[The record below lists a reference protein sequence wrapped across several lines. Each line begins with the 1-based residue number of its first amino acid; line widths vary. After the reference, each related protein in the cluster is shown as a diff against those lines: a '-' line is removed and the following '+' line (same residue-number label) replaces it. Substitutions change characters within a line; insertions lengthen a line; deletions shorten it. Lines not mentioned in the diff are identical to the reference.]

1 MAAHRFGGNHTKI
14 KLEVVRLYIDFYTRV
29 LKKQPF
35 KLIYVDPFAGSG
47 DCEIKI
53 SAKRKDTNT
62 IDAFENTEHEP
73 SLTNTATIDGS
84 AKIALNI
91 DRLFDEYHFV
101 EENAKRYEQL
111 ESLKAQHNDK
121 VIHLYK
127 GDANKKLLKILQ
139 QVNWK
144 NTRAIIFIDP
154 YGMETEWETLVAIA
168 NTKAVDLWYLFPLS
182 GVYRQA
188 ANNYDSMDKGKIEA
202 INRMLGTDEW
212 QTTFYESK
220 QGDMFGSE
228 PLLQRTADI
237 DDIVRFTQERL
248 SSIFAEVPEPKLLP
262 DTGPVMFALFFAV
275 ANPRAASISLRGA
288 NHIIKH
294 MKLR

>member
-1 MAAHRFGGNHTKI
+1 MTAHRFGGNHTKI

-53 SAKRKDTNT
+53 SAKRKDINT

-121 VIHLYK
+121 VIYLYK
-127 GDANKKLLKILQ
+127 GDANQKLLKILQ
-139 QVNWK
+139 EVNWK

-188 ANNYDSMDKGKIEA
+188 ANNYGSMDKGKIEA

-220 QGDMFGSE
+220 QDDMFGSE

-262 DTGPVMFALFFAV
+262 DTGPVMFALFFSV